1 MEANGTWFQTLA
13 LWQHLHRDDVVWG
26 GGRGGGPSVTGKRNY
41 YAWQEEITLTG
52 NNYVPESDNANIY
65 LISSIF

>member
-26 GGRGGGPSVTGKRNY
+26 GGRGGDRQLQGNVTIMPGKRKS
-41 YAWQEEITLTG
+41 L
-52 NNYVPESDNANIY
+52 
-65 LISSIF
+65 